1 MRKETLYEIY
11 DSVDDVM
18 LITNN
23 LEKLSRLSNKT
34 GDIFLSFCK
43 NNLVDRRSIRNIL
56 NLCSDIEYSLLGYET
71 DSVVNSI
78 NEVLID
84 DYVMNDTDYHYLMD
98 NYSILLQ
105 NSVDY
110 LFYVEDEEEL
120 AYYKALTILEFNR
133 FLKNFKNY
141 DMSKIYTHDL
151 CEIIDTYNNVL
162 EDLPNTKSNN
172 PNIDYNEILV
182 KRLQYFIDII
192 SDKAI
197 YELDDAKYKEV
208 LYVASKTANIEDL
221 KLLKNT
227 IKLNRTLNNN
237 DFKHIVDSDDSDF
250 NNVTID
256 LIYDAL
262 GVNKLKLKRPK
273 KTILLRNFYDE
284 EKEREII
291 KKVLKP
297 ENNA

>member
-11 DSVDDVM
+11 DSVDEVM

-84 DYVMNDTDYHYLMD
+84 DYVMNDTDYNYLMD

-172 PNIDYNEILV
+172 PNIDYNEMLV

-192 SDKAI
+192 SDKDI

-227 IKLNRTLNNN
+227 IKLNRTLDNKE
-237 DFKHIVDSDDSDF
+237 FKPVIDSNDSDF

-262 GVNKLKLKRPK
+262 GANKLKLKRPK